1 MSRKA
6 APMPSGSPILR
17 SPPSACRF
25 RKSVTSLWLLRAI
38 STICRDK
45 SAASARPSAAE
56 IPASCL
62 RSGAASRAGSP
73 RRVSFIPGSSLAASP
88 PGPPCLSPSVNV
100 VTPRPRSSTHAEISA
115 AGIRFSAM
123 RAAHSKKRGSPVL
136 PRLRRVAGAA
146 PGRPFRNRSGKRRR
160 GRDERGEDMNGKA
173 GITAALVLLAA
184 LAGCNP
190 AIDAYRNIRG
200 LSRNDPNPKTAPNTK
215 NFAIAEAKP
224 YPNLASVPPPP
235 TGVATAAERARMLRS
250 LTASRTDLERTD
262 RSLRAGAGIA
272 FAPPPPPP
280 PLPPGAAAGNPPAPP
295 GARPA
300 AAGGPRKPGPAPP
313 PPHLAA
319 ATVPGPAA
327 LPSAALA
334 AAGFRP
340 PPPPPL
346 LAPTPSSIPADKPKP
361 SAATAKPAEI
371 RFAAGTMRL
380 TQQSRL
386 LVAKIAALYRRRP
399 GLVRI
404 VGFAGGGGGAR
415 RQLTSF
421 RAALDRAQ
429 AVANALAQ
437 AGVPASKIKIEA
449 APSGT
454 DSAAARA
461 EVTLAR

>member
-146 PGRPFRNRSGKRRR
+146 PGRPFRNRSGKRQR

-300 AAGGPRKPGPAPP
+300 AAGGPRKPGQPP
-313 PPHLAA
+313 I
-319 ATVPGPAA
+319 PGPLESSLVSPRIARLPQPEAA
-327 LPSAALA
+327 
-334 AAGFRP
+334 RP
-340 PPPPPL
+340 APPPPL

>member
-1 MSRKA
+1 
-6 APMPSGSPILR
+6 
-17 SPPSACRF
+17 
-25 RKSVTSLWLLRAI
+25 
-38 STICRDK
+38 
-45 SAASARPSAAE
+45 
-56 IPASCL
+56 
-62 RSGAASRAGSP
+62 
-73 RRVSFIPGSSLAASP
+73 
-88 PGPPCLSPSVNV
+88 
-100 VTPRPRSSTHAEISA
+100 
-115 AGIRFSAM
+115 
-123 RAAHSKKRGSPVL
+123 
-136 PRLRRVAGAA
+136 
-146 PGRPFRNRSGKRRR
+146 
-160 GRDERGEDMNGKA
+160 MNGKA

-300 AAGGPRKPGPAPP
+300 AAGGPRKPGQPPIPGPLESSLVSPRIARLPQPEAARPAPP